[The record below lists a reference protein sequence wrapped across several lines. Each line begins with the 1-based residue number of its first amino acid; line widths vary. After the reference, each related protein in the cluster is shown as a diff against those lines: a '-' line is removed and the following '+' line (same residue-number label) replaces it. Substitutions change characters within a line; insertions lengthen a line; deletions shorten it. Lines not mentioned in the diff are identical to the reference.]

1 MPIDFVGEARK
12 FLAREIEAL
21 GLAAKQID
29 ESFTRACRMI
39 LDSPGKVVVTG
50 VGKSGLIAQKIAAT
64 MTSTG
69 TVATFMHA
77 ADAAHGDLGMVN
89 SDDVVVAIS
98 YSGTTDEILAILPSI
113 RAIGAQIIA
122 MVGDPQSDLAR
133 AADCVL
139 DIRVPAEAGPLN
151 LAPTCSTLVALAVG
165 DALATALAK
174 ATNFQEEQFALFHPG
189 GAVGRRLLLRVRD
202 IMHTG
207 EANPIVEPDSTIE
220 EIVGELTKKRLG
232 GVNVVENRQ
241 SLKLAGIITEGDL
254 RRALAQRE
262 KFFSFR
268 ARDIMTRD
276 PVTIH
281 QDERAQRALEL
292 MEDAGTDEPRRRQ
305 IYVLSVVDDDRRAV
319 GFLRLHDLMRPTR

>member
-1 MPIDFVGEARK
+1 MLIDFVAVARE
-12 FLAREIEAL
+12 FMTREIEAL
-21 GLAAKQID
+21 ALAANQID
-29 ESFTRACRMI
+29 RRFAQACRMSI
-39 LDSPGKVVVTG
+39 DSPGKVIVTG

-77 ADAAHGDLGMVN
+77 ADAAHGDLGMVG
-89 SDDVVVAIS
+89 SDDVVLAIS
-98 YSGTTDEILAILPSI
+98 YSGTSDEILALLPSI

-122 MVGDPQSDLAR
+122 MVGDPNSDLAR

-151 LAPTCSTLVALAVG
+151 LAPTSSTLVALALG
-165 DALATALAK
+165 DALATAIAR
-174 ATNFQEEQFALFHPG
+174 AMNFQEEQFALFHPG

-207 EANPIVEPDSTIE
+207 EANPIVEPDATIE
-220 EIVGELTKKRLG
+220 EIVNELTKKRLG
-232 GVNVVENRQ
+232 GVSVVHDRETMR
-241 SLKLAGIITEGDL
+241 LTGIITEGDL
-254 RRALAQRE
+254 RRALAQRD

-268 ARDIMTRD
+268 ARDIMTTD

-292 MEDAGTDEPRRRQ
+292 MEGVASQEPRRRQ
-305 IYVLSVVDDDRRAV
+305 IYVLSVVDDAGRAV
-319 GFLRLHDLMRPTR
+319 GFLRLHDLMGPGR

>member
-1 MPIDFVGEARK
+1 MPIDFVGEARR

-21 GLAAKQID
+21 GFAANLID
-29 ESFTRACRMI
+29 ERFARACRMI

-50 VGKSGLIAQKIAAT
+50 IGKSGLIAQKIAAT
-64 MTSTG
+64 MSSTG
-69 TVATFMHA
+69 TVAVFMHA
-77 ADAAHGDLGMVN
+77 ADAAHGDLGMIN
-89 SDDVVVAIS
+89 ADDVVIAIS
-98 YSGTTDEILAILPSI
+98 YSGTTDEILALLPSI

-139 DIRVPAEAGPLN
+139 DIRVPGEAGPLN
-151 LAPTCSTLVALAVG
+151 LAPTSSTLVALALG

-174 ATNFQEEQFALFHPG
+174 ATNFEEEQFALFHPG

-207 EANPIVEPDSTIE
+207 DANPIVEPDATIE
-220 EIVGELTKKRLG
+220 EIVHQLTKKRLG

-241 SLKLAGIITEGDL
+241 SLRLVGIITEGDL
-254 RRALAQRE
+254 RRALSQRE

-268 ARDIMTRD
+268 ARDIMTSD

-292 MEDAGTDEPRRRQ
+292 MEGVASQEPRRRQ
-305 IYVLSVVDDDRRAV
+305 IYVLSVVDDERRAV
-319 GFLRLHDLMRPTR
+319 GFLRLHDLMRPSR

>member
-1 MPIDFVGEARK
+1 MPIDFVGEARR
-12 FLAREIEAL
+12 FLECELEAL
-21 GLAAKQID
+21 AFVAKQID
-29 ESFTRACRMI
+29 DRFTRACRMI

-64 MTSTG
+64 MSSTG

-77 ADAAHGDLGMVN
+77 ADAAHGDLGMVGA
-89 SDDVVVAIS
+89 DDVVIAIS
-98 YSGTTDEILAILPSI
+98 YSGTTDEILALLPSI
-113 RAIGAQIIA
+113 RTIGAQIIA

-139 DIRVPAEAGPLN
+139 DIRVPVEAGPLN
-151 LAPTCSTLVALAVG
+151 LAPTSSTLVALALG

-174 ATNFQEEQFALFHPG
+174 ATNFEEEQFALFHPG

-202 IMHTG
+202 IMNTG
-207 EANPIVEPDSTIE
+207 DANPIVEPDATVE
-220 EIVGELTKKRLG
+220 EIVHELTTKRLG

-241 SLKLAGIITEGDL
+241 SLRLAGIITEGDL
-254 RRALAQRE
+254 RRALNQRE
-262 KFFSFR
+262 RFFSLR
-268 ARDIMTRD
+268 ARDIMTAD

-292 MEDAGTDEPRRRQ
+292 MEGDATEEPRRRQ

-319 GFLRLHDLMRPTR
+319 GFLRLHDLMRPGR

>member
-1 MPIDFVGEARK
+1 VI
-12 FLAREIEAL
+12 
-21 GLAAKQID
+21 
-29 ESFTRACRMI
+29 
-39 LDSPGKVVVTG
+39 VTG

-77 ADAAHGDLGMVN
+77 ADAAHGDLGMVG
-89 SDDVVVAIS
+89 SDDVVLAIS
-98 YSGTTDEILAILPSI
+98 YSGTSDEILALLPSI

-122 MVGDPQSDLAR
+122 MVGDPNSDLAR

-151 LAPTCSTLVALAVG
+151 LAPTSSTLVALALG
-165 DALATALAK
+165 DALATAIAR
-174 ATNFQEEQFALFHPG
+174 AMNFQEEQFALFHPG

-207 EANPIVEPDSTIE
+207 EANPIVEPDATIE
-220 EIVGELTKKRLG
+220 EIVNELTKKRLG
-232 GVNVVENRQ
+232 GVSVVHDRETMR
-241 SLKLAGIITEGDL
+241 LTGIITEGDL
-254 RRALAQRE
+254 RRALAQRD

-268 ARDIMTRD
+268 ARDIMTTD

-292 MEDAGTDEPRRRQ
+292 MEGVASQEPRRRQ
-305 IYVLSVVDDDRRAV
+305 IYVLSVVDDAGRAV
-319 GFLRLHDLMRPTR
+319 GFLRLHDLMGPGR

>member
-1 MPIDFVGEARK
+1 MPIDFLGEARR

-21 GLAAKQID
+21 AFMAKNVD
-29 ESFTRACRMI
+29 ANFMRACRMI
-39 LDSPGKVVVTG
+39 LDSPGKVVLTG

-69 TVATFMHA
+69 TLAAYMHA
-77 ADAAHGDLGMVN
+77 ADAAHGDLGMV
-89 SDDVVVAIS
+89 SADDVVIAIS
-98 YSGTTDEILAILPSI
+98 YSGTTDEILALLPSI
-113 RAIGAQIIA
+113 RTIGAQIIA

-139 DIRVPAEAGPLN
+139 DIRVPSEAGPLN
-151 LAPTCSTLVALAVG
+151 LAPTSSTLVALALG

-174 ATNFQEEQFALFHPG
+174 ATNFEEDQFALFHPG

-207 EANPIVEPDSTIE
+207 DANPMVEPDATIE
-220 EIVGELTKKRLG
+220 EIVNELTKKRLG

-241 SLKLAGIITEGDL
+241 TLRLVGIITEGDL

-268 ARDIMTRD
+268 ARDIMTAD

-292 MEDAGTDEPRRRQ
+292 MEDAGAEEPRRRQ

-319 GFLRLHDLMRPTR
+319 GFLRLHDLMGPGR

>member
-1 MPIDFVGEARK
+1 MPIDFVGEAQR
-12 FLAREIEAL
+12 FLSREIEAL
-21 GLAAKQID
+21 NFAASHID
-29 ESFTRACRMI
+29 QNFARACRMI
-39 LDSPGKVVVTG
+39 LDSPGKVVITG

-69 TVATFMHA
+69 TLASYMHA
-77 ADAAHGDLGMVN
+77 ADAAHGDLGMVG
-89 SDDVVVAIS
+89 SDDVVIAIS

-113 RAIGAQIIA
+113 RTIGAQIIA

-151 LAPTCSTLVALAVG
+151 LAPTCSTLVTLALG

-174 ATNFQEEQFALFHPG
+174 ATNFEEDQFALFHPG

-207 EANPIVEPDSTIE
+207 EANPIVEPDATVE
-220 EIVGELTKKRLG
+220 EIVHEMTGKRLG
-232 GVNVVENRQ
+232 GVSVVENRAT
-241 SLKLAGIITEGDL
+241 LRLVGIITEGDL
-254 RRALAQRE
+254 RRALSERE

-268 ARDIMTRD
+268 ARDIMTAD

-292 MEDAGTDEPRRRQ
+292 MEDAGAEEPRRRQ

-319 GFLRLHDLMRPTR
+319 GFLRLHDLMRPGR

>member
-1 MPIDFVGEARK
+1 MPIDFVAVARE
-12 FLAREIEAL
+12 FMTREIEAL
-21 GLAAKQID
+21 ALAANQID
-29 ESFTRACRMI
+29 RRFAQACRMI
-39 LDSPGKVVVTG
+39 IDSAGKVVVTG

-64 MTSTG
+64 MSSTG

-77 ADAAHGDLGMVN
+77 ADAAHGDLGMVG
-89 SDDVVVAIS
+89 SDDVVLAIS
-98 YSGTTDEILAILPSI
+98 YSGTSDEILALLPSI

-122 MVGDPQSDLAR
+122 MVGDPNSDLAR

-151 LAPTCSTLVALAVG
+151 LAPTSSTLVALALG
-165 DALATALAK
+165 DALATAIAR
-174 ATNFQEEQFALFHPG
+174 AMNFQEEQFALFHPG

-207 EANPIVEPDSTIE
+207 DANPIVEPDATIE
-220 EIVGELTKKRLG
+220 EIVHELTKKRLG
-232 GVNVVENRQ
+232 GVSVVHDRDTMR
-241 SLKLAGIITEGDL
+241 LAGIITEGDL
-254 RRALAQRE
+254 RRALAQRD

-268 ARDIMTRD
+268 ARDIMTTD

-292 MEDAGTDEPRRRQ
+292 MEGVASQEPRRRQ
-305 IYVLSVVDDDRRAV
+305 IYVLSVVDDAGRAV
-319 GFLRLHDLMRPTR
+319 GFLRLHDLMGPGR

>member
-1 MPIDFVGEARK
+1 VPIDFLGEARK
-12 FLAREIEAL
+12 FMAREIEAL
-21 GLAAKQID
+21 ALATNSVD
-29 ESFTRACRMI
+29 ERFTRACRMI

-69 TVATFMHA
+69 TLASYMHA
-77 ADAAHGDLGMVN
+77 ADAAHGDLGMVG
-89 SDDVVVAIS
+89 SDDVVIAIS

-151 LAPTCSTLVALAVG
+151 LAPTCSTLVTLALG

-174 ATNFQEEQFALFHPG
+174 ATNFEEEQFALFHPG

-202 IMHTG
+202 IMNTG
-207 EANPIVEPDSTIE
+207 EANPIVEPDAAVE
-220 EIVGELTKKRLG
+220 EVVHEMTKKRLG

-241 SLKLAGIITEGDL
+241 SLRLVGIITEGDL
-254 RRALAQRE
+254 RRALNQRE

-268 ARDIMTRD
+268 ARDIMTAD

-292 MEDAGTDEPRRRQ
+292 MEDAGTAEPRRRQ
-305 IYVLSVVDDDRRAV
+305 IYVLSVVDDDHRAV
-319 GFLRLHDLMRPTR
+319 GFLRLHDLMRPGR

>member
-1 MPIDFVGEARK
+1 MLIDFVAVARE
-12 FLAREIEAL
+12 FMTREIEAL
-21 GLAAKQID
+21 ALAANQID
-29 ESFTRACRMI
+29 RRFAQACRMI
-39 LDSPGKVVVTG
+39 IDSPGKVIVTG

-77 ADAAHGDLGMVN
+77 ADAAHGDLGMVG
-89 SDDVVVAIS
+89 SDDVVLAIS
-98 YSGTTDEILAILPSI
+98 YSGTSDEILALLPSI

-122 MVGDPQSDLAR
+122 MVGDPNSDLAR

-151 LAPTCSTLVALAVG
+151 LAPTSSTLVALALG
-165 DALATALAK
+165 DALATAIAR
-174 ATNFQEEQFALFHPG
+174 AMNFQEEQFALFHPG

-207 EANPIVEPDSTIE
+207 EANPIVEPDATIE
-220 EIVGELTKKRLG
+220 EIVNELTKKRLG
-232 GVNVVENRQ
+232 GVSVVHDRETMR
-241 SLKLAGIITEGDL
+241 LTGIITEGDL
-254 RRALAQRE
+254 RRALAQRD

-268 ARDIMTRD
+268 ARDIMTTD

-292 MEDAGTDEPRRRQ
+292 MEGVASQEPRRRQ
-305 IYVLSVVDDDRRAV
+305 IYVLSVVDDAGRAV
-319 GFLRLHDLMRPTR
+319 GFLRLHDLMGPGR

>member
-1 MPIDFVGEARK
+1 
-12 FLAREIEAL
+12 
-21 GLAAKQID
+21 
-29 ESFTRACRMI
+29 MI
-39 LDSPGKVVVTG
+39 IDSPGKVIVTG

-77 ADAAHGDLGMVN
+77 ADAAHGDLGMVG
-89 SDDVVVAIS
+89 SDDVVLAIS
-98 YSGTTDEILAILPSI
+98 YSGTSDEILALLPSI

-122 MVGDPQSDLAR
+122 MVGDPNSDLAR

-151 LAPTCSTLVALAVG
+151 LAPTSSTLVALALG
-165 DALATALAK
+165 DALATAIAR
-174 ATNFQEEQFALFHPG
+174 AMNFQEEQFALFHPG

-207 EANPIVEPDSTIE
+207 EANPIVEPDATIE
-220 EIVGELTKKRLG
+220 EIVNELTKKRLG
-232 GVNVVENRQ
+232 GVSVVHDRETMR
-241 SLKLAGIITEGDL
+241 LTGIITEGDL
-254 RRALAQRE
+254 RRALAQRD

-268 ARDIMTRD
+268 ARDIMTTD

-292 MEDAGTDEPRRRQ
+292 MEGVASQEPRRRQ
-305 IYVLSVVDDDRRAV
+305 IYVLSVVDDAGRAV
-319 GFLRLHDLMRPTR
+319 GFLRLHDLMGPGR